1 MNKASTTPRRW
12 RRTLLWCAAL
22 VVTLGGFAGAAAVCQ
37 RQSELALH
45 ANQSVTTLAAGGCR
59 RVHALGRLEPAGTV
73 LRLSPPSGN
82 DGARVE
88 RLLVHEGDDVAAG
101 AVVAVLDNAE
111 RRQAACV
118 EAEARWHAAQARLEQ
133 TKAGAKAGDIAGQ
146 RCTVD
151 MLAEQIKV
159 AQRELKRARDLH
171 EKNVVTVEDLD
182 AKQWAADRVALEYLR
197 AAELLESI
205 SEVREIDVR
214 VAEQEVATAL
224 AAVQRARADLAAS
237 EVRTPAAGR
246 ILKIHTH
253 QGERI
258 GDRGLL
264 DVGDVLRMQAVAE
277 IFEGDVVHVRAG
289 LPAVVTVDSVA
300 EELRGEVAEVGHVV
314 ARKAVLSNDPVSD
327 TDARVVEV
335 RIRLQPADC
344 VRVARLSNARI
355 EAQIELSAGESQPTP
370 R

>member
-1 MNKASTTPRRW
+1 MSPAPTAPRRW
-12 RRTLLWCAAL
+12 RSMLLWCLAL
-22 VVTLGGFAGAAAVCQ
+22 VVTLGGFGGAAAVCQ
-37 RQSELALH
+37 LQSESVPH
-45 ANQSVTTLAAGGCR
+45 ANESIATAAASLGR

-82 DGARVE
+82 EGARVE
-88 RLLVHEGDDVAAG
+88 RLMVREGEDVPAG
-101 AVVAVLDNAE
+101 SVVAVLDNAE
-111 RRQAACV
+111 RRQAACA

-133 TKAGAKAGDIAGQ
+133 IRAGAKAGDIAAQ
-146 RCTVD
+146 RFAVEV
-151 MLAEQIKV
+151 LAEQIKV
-159 AQRELKRARDLH
+159 ARRELKRARDLH
-171 EKNVVTVEDLD
+171 AKNVVTVEDLD
-182 AKQWAADRVALEYLR
+182 AKQWAADRVELEHRRALE
-197 AAELLESI
+197 LLKSI
-205 SEVREIDVR
+205 SEVRETDVR

-246 ILKIHTH
+246 ILKIHTR

-264 DVGDVLRMQAVAE
+264 EVGDVLRMEAVAE
-277 IFEGDVVHVRAG
+277 IFEGDVFHIRPG

-300 EELRGEVAEVGHVV
+300 DPLPGEVADVGHVV

-335 RIRLQPADC
+335 RIRLRPADC
-344 VRVARLSNARI
+344 ERVARLSNARG
-355 EAQIELSAGESQPTP
+355 EAQIELSAEECRPNP
-370 R
+370 